1 MSQFQLR
8 KSIPILLTATTIA
21 GLAIGLAALRNRR
34 LAGDARAERTEAQRA
49 ATARPGPTAIDHPE
63 PPPLAEPFEVPV
75 PLVPV
80 ESNWRIFP
88 AIGDLDCDGRPDL
101 LVGGGKGRMRF
112 HRNIGTSSRPEF
124 APPVWF
130 DELCPNG
137 RIPTG

>member
-1 MSQFQLR
+1 MQRFHVR
-8 KSIPILLTATTIA
+8 KSIPILMITTTIA
-21 GLAIGLAALRNRR
+21 GLAIGLVALRNRR

-49 ATARPGPTAIDHPE
+49 GTAHSGPIATNHPE

-101 LVGGGKGRMRF
+101 LVGGAKGRMRF

>member
-1 MSQFQLR
+1 MMRFHGS
-8 KSIPILLTATTIA
+8 KSIPILLIATTIA
-21 GLAIGLAALRNRR
+21 VLVIGMVAVRNRR
-34 LAGDARAERTEAQRA
+34 HAGDARAGRTEAQRA
-49 ATARPGPTAIDHPE
+49 ATSRPGPTAIDHPE

-88 AIGDLDCDGRPDL
+88 ALGDLDDDGRPDL

>member
-1 MSQFQLR
+1 MQRFHLR
-8 KSIPILLTATTIA
+8 KSIPIFLIATTIA

-49 ATARPGPTAIDHPE
+49 GTARSGPMATNHPE
-63 PPPLAEPFEVPV
+63 PPPLAEPFEVTV

-101 LVGGGKGRMRF
+101 LVGGAKGRMRF

>member
-75 PLVPV
+75 PLVPR
-80 ESNWRIFP
+80 ESDWRIFP
-88 AIGDLDCDGRPDL
+88 RSAISTTTAAPTCWSAAPRAGCDS
-101 LVGGGKGRMRF
+101 
-112 HRNIGTSSRPEF
+112 T
-124 APPVWF
+124 A
-130 DELCPNG
+130 
-137 RIPTG
+137 T